1 MAVEQRDMRT
11 AFVEYLE
18 GQDEAGEGE
27 LNIATPKLVETAL
40 ARLQVI
46 EQDQAARAEFAAE
59 RIQEVKDWLEAE
71 RLKGENKAKR
81 LREGLEYYMRTL
93 NSMDPDIKT
102 VKLPGGSLQLRTPQP
117 KVFYPEKDTPEEAAL
132 REYGAAHDIL
142 RTTVDAKGAGANAL
156 LKAVAL
162 IAGEVNG
169 ITTEVDKPGLKKL
182 IEAGPDGNAVDKVTK
197 EPIPG
202 VTIEPQLAAFSIA
215 FPAPK
220 RAKRTAEE

>member
-1 MAVEQRDMRT
+1 MAVEQRDPRQ

-18 GQDEAGEGE
+18 GPEEAEGGE
-27 LNIATPKLVETAL
+27 LNIATPKQVETAL
-40 ARLQVI
+40 ARLKVI

-71 RLKGENKAKR
+71 RLKGENAANR

-102 VKLPGGSLQLRTPQP
+102 VKLPGGTLQLRTPP
-117 KVFYPEKDTPEEAAL
+117 DKFFYPEKDTPEDQAL
-132 REYGAAHDIL
+132 REYGAAHDLL
-142 RTTVDAKGAGANAL
+142 RATVDAKGAGANTL

-169 ITTEVDKPGLKKL
+169 ITVEVDKPGLKKL
-182 IEAGPDGNAVDKVTK
+182 VEAGPDGKAVDKVTK
-197 EPIPG
+197 DPVPG
-202 VTIEPQLAAFSIA
+202 VTIEPQLATFSIA
-215 FPAPK
+215 LPAPK
-220 RAKRTAEE
+220 RAKRAEE